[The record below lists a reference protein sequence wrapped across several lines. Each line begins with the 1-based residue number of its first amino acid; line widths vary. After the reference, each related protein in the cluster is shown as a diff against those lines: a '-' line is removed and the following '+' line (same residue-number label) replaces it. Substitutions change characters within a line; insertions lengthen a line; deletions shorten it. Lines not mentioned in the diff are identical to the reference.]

1 MTTTTK
7 RTDIDLKTAVADE
20 LNWVPSINSAN
31 IGVFVTDGAVT
42 LSGEVDSYQ
51 EKYLAVK
58 AAQRVHGVTAIAQE
72 IEVRASSW
80 THLSDTDVARNA
92 GEALKWAIDVPPT
105 VKAAVHDHVVTLS
118 GEAYQHQRMAAARS
132 VRYLGGVRDVIN
144 DIHLRTSSAAIASGI
159 KDSIGKAF
167 VRNAVI
173 DRNLLTV
180 SCAEDG
186 AVTLEGTVHSWDERG
201 QAEYA
206 AWAAPGVTSVTD
218 KLRVGL

>member
-1 MTTTTK
+1 MTTTAK
-7 RTDIDLKTAVADE
+7 RTDTDLKTAVADE
-20 LNWVPSINSAN
+20 LNWVPSVNSTN
-31 IGVFVTDGAVT
+31 IGVSVTDGTVT

-51 EKYLAVK
+51 EKHQAVK

-72 IEVRASSW
+72 IDVRASSW
-80 THLSDTDVARNA
+80 AHLNDADVARDA
-92 GEALKWAIDVPPT
+92 GDALTHAVDVPST
-105 VKAAVHDHVVTLS
+105 VKASVHDHVITLS
-118 GEAYQHQRMAAARS
+118 GEGYQHQRMSAQRA
-132 VRYLGGVRDVIN
+132 VRYLAGVRDVVN
-144 DIHLRTSSAAIASGI
+144 DIHLRTSSAATAAGI

-218 KLRVGL
+218 KLRVSL